1 MLHAGWNAFVKKTD
15 DKLLNMTAVVLGRV
29 PIAIAI
35 LPFVPAPAVASWP
48 YIFVGI
54 SLHVGYQLFLLYS
67 YRVGDFTQVY
77 PIARGSAPLLVAGIS
92 IFFLEV
98 QLSGLEIL
106 AVLTI
111 GAGIISISLVR
122 QTDGLRNVKAAR
134 LAFCTGCFIAG
145 YSLIDGMGVRLAES
159 AFGFFGWLTLGNAI
173 VFALII
179 MVTKPHILMEVP
191 MRAKSVFIVGGSA
204 AFIAYALVIWA
215 FTQAPITLVT
225 ALREI
230 SIVFALLIGAFML
243 KERLDL
249 AKVFSTLV
257 VLCGVA
263 LLRFSKSE

>member
-1 MLHAGWNAFVKKTD
+1 
-15 DKLLNMTAVVLGRV
+15 
-29 PIAIAI
+29 
-35 LPFVPAPAVASWP
+35 
-48 YIFVGI
+48 
-54 SLHVGYQLFLLYS
+54 
-67 YRVGDFTQVY
+67 
-77 PIARGSAPLLVAGIS
+77 
-92 IFFLEV
+92 
-98 QLSGLEIL
+98 
-106 AVLTI
+106 
-111 GAGIISISLVR
+111 
-122 QTDGLRNVKAAR
+122 
-134 LAFCTGCFIAG
+134 
-145 YSLIDGMGVRLAES
+145 MGVRLAES